1 METIKISTK
10 LSNEEKETILT
21 YDAIDK
27 IWTMDTTIQ
36 KHMNRAIKQGWIPI
50 KQYMYTDGT
59 VCGMVLIASDRS
71 ITIRNTS
78 KKEVSTKQLE
88 NLNSK

>member
-36 KHMNRAIKQGWIPI
+36 KHMNRALKQGWMPI
-50 KQYMYTDGT
+50 KKYMYSDGT
-59 VCGMVLIASDRS
+59 VCGMVLIAPDRS
-71 ITIRNTS
+71 ITIRSTT
-78 KKEVSTKQLE
+78 KKELSEDQLG
-88 NLNSK
+88 NLKK

>member
-36 KHMNRAIKQGWIPI
+36 KHMNRALKQGWMPI
-50 KQYMYTDGT
+50 KKYVYMDNT
-59 VCGMVLIASDRS
+59 VCGMVLIAPDRS
-71 ITIRNTS
+71 ITIRSTT
-78 KKEVSTKQLE
+78 KKELSEDQLG
-88 NLNSK
+88 NLKK